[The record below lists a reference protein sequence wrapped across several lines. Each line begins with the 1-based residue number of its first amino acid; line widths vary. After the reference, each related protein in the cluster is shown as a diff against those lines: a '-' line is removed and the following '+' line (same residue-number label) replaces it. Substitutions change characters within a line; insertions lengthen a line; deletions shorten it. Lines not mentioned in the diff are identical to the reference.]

1 MGMRSTVCRE
11 HGQSVVEFAL
21 VLPFVTTILL
31 GIVVF
36 GIAFNNSLALTNAT
50 NMGAQVLAISRGQT
64 LDPCN
69 ATAQAVYQAAPNLVQ
84 KSLNFTITITPTS
97 GTAVNIGGSSCSST
111 SYTTGAPS
119 DLVSGSMATLK
130 VTYPCNLVVY
140 GKNLAPNCTLSAQTS
155 EVIQ

>member
-1 MGMRSTVCRE
+1 MRSILRRE
-11 HGQSVVEFAL
+11 QGQSLVEFAI

-36 GIAFNNSLALTNAT
+36 GIAFSNSLSLTNAA

-69 ATAQAVYQAAPNLVQ
+69 TTAQAVYQAAPGLAQ
-84 KSLNFTITITPTS
+84 SSLNFTITITPSGGT
-97 GTAVNIGGSSCSST
+97 GTAIGGSTCSSS
-111 SYTTGAPS
+111 SYTTGAAAT
-119 DLVSGSMATLK
+119 LVSGSMATLK

-140 GKNLAPNCTLSAQTS
+140 GKNLAPGCTLSAQTS